1 MRPRL
6 IKGQNAL
13 AVQRYALRKFQ
24 VIESQNARDQI
35 RRRWRG
41 RAVERWT

>member
-1 MRPRL
+1 MRARS
-6 IKGQNAL
+6 IEGQNAL

-35 RRRWRG
+35 ISDRRSKH
-41 RAVERWT
+41 A